1 MKQLLTLLKNKSTL
15 IVEKL
20 LNVLSKVP
28 KDKLLH
34 FVGGTFISFPLI
46 TLFSTTGFL
55 ISILIFAA
63 KEIIYDKIMKK
74 GTPELNDFIYSII
87 PAILLLITRKI

>member
-1 MKQLLTLLKNKSTL
+1 MKQLLTLLKNKFTL

-34 FVGGTFISFPLI
+34 FVGGTFISFPFI
-46 TLFSTTGFL
+46 AIFENTGFL
-55 ISILIFAA
+55 ISVAIFAA

-74 GTPELNDFIYSII
+74 GTPELNDFIYSIV
-87 PAILLLITRKI
+87 PAMLLLIMKNL